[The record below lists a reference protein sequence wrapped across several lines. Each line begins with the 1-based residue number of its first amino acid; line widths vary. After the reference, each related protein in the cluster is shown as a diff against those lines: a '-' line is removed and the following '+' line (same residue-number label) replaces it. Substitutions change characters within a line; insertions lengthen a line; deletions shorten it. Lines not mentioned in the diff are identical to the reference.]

1 MRLTDSEKLLAVSS
15 EVVLNRAFFRIEILI
30 RRFQEQTS
38 PSVNFSS
45 ISRLLY
51 LGKRNDRNIH
61 SEERYDIA
69 RTLCQTS
76 RMLLE
81 LAKPS
86 DEPETETPF
95 PSLLKS
101 RRRFPNRKRASSS
114 MCRLADA
121 RSVPSSWATGQW
133 ALEVIMSGGWIDE
146 DAYCT

>member
-1 MRLTDSEKLLAVSS
+1 
-15 EVVLNRAFFRIEILI
+15 
-30 RRFQEQTS
+30 
-38 PSVNFSS
+38 
-45 ISRLLY
+45 
-51 LGKRNDRNIH
+51 
-61 SEERYDIA
+61 
-69 RTLCQTS
+69 
-76 RMLLE
+76 MLLE